1 MSTTRKCHIIWQ
13 GYTKNFCNWDWK
25 LHFFEKK
32 DWEFLYI
39 WERTTKGIGYEGDVF
54 NYFEPHDNRN
64 WGRRFDALEGKLWNN
79 FENEYSSLLNKILKQ
94 VKAWN
99 YNFTPD
105 DKQLLLD
112 IMKFSLWKI
121 LFHKY
126 WKIKW
131 TNNTKD
137 ELNLLTSITDGVIS
151 ELSRFFQGLLTDR
164 WNWKILHSEDE
175 PFFIWDSI
183 FHVRVNGGK
192 CNNLTEFIDTPWSTL
207 FFPLSKSIALV
218 IEYPHPDA
226 NVPQEFLDKN
236 VIPLWAWAIIG
247 NNHTTV
253 WPNWLE
259 SESMEWTAL
268 YRIPK
273 NCDWYLCWP
282 NKEIIEK
289 AISEYDNC
297 SIYEKDPFMYTIDE
311 ETEPL
316 FQSFLESLQ

>member
-1 MSTTRKCHIIWQ
+1 MSTTRRCHIIWQ

-32 DWEFLYI
+32 DWKFLYI
-39 WERTTKGIGYEGDVF
+39 WERTTKSVGYEEDVF
-54 NYFEPHDNRN
+54 NYFEPHDDRD
-64 WGRRFDALEGKLWNN
+64 WIQRSDDLEHELWND
-79 FENEYSSLLNKILKQ
+79 FENRYTLLLNEILGK
-94 VKAWN
+94 VEEWK

-126 WKIKW
+126 WEIKG
-131 TNNTKD
+131 TSNT
-137 ELNLLTSITDGVIS
+137 EEEIHLLKSITDKVIS
-151 ELSRFFQGLLTDR
+151 GLSPFFQKLLTDH

-183 FHVRVNGGK
+183 FHVRANSQAW
-192 CNNLTEFIDTPWSTL
+192 NNLTELLNSPWSNL

-226 NVPQEFLDKN
+226 DIPQEFLDKN
-236 VIPLWAWAIIG
+236 VIFLWAWAIIG
-247 NNHTTV
+247 NSHTTV
-253 WPNWLE
+253 WPNRLE

-311 ETEPL
+311 KTKPL